1 MAKTYLFDWGDT
13 LMVNFPDQSGKMCD
27 WPTVEPIDGALET
40 LEYLSQY
47 HQVYIAT
54 NAADSSE
61 QDIQQA
67 FSRVGLDKFIAGY
80 FCKANLGVDKASPD
94 FFPTIISRLNV
105 PTSSVTMVGDTLEK
119 DIVPALKSGINAI
132 WFTQK
137 PEQNLDGFQYDSITQ
152 LSELRR

>member
-1 MAKTYLFDWGDT
+1 MTKTYLFDWGDT

-67 FSRVGLDKFIAGY
+67 FSRVGLDKFISGY
-80 FCKANLGVDKASPD
+80 FCKANLGIDKASPD

-105 PTSSVTMVGDTLEK
+105 PASSVTMVGDTLEK
-119 DIVPALKSGINAI
+119 DIIPALKSGINAI

-137 PEQNLDGFQYDSITQ
+137 PEQNLDGFQYNSITQ
-152 LSELRR
+152 LSGLRR

>member
-27 WPTVEPIDGALET
+27 WPTVEPIDGALEI

-105 PTSSVTMVGDTLEK
+105 PASSVTMVGDTLEK

>member
-1 MAKTYLFDWGDT
+1 MTKTYLFDWGDT

-105 PTSSVTMVGDTLEK
+105 PAPSVTMVGDTLEK

>member
-1 MAKTYLFDWGDT
+1 MTKTYLFDWGDT

-27 WPTVEPIDGALET
+27 WPTVEPIDGALEI

-105 PTSSVTMVGDTLEK
+105 PASSVTMVGDTLEK